1 MGNELSSTLGSWTW
15 WRSWWRTPPPPPPTQ
30 KEVDEMRRTV
40 IRLFDGQQLLLVG
53 PVGSGKS
60 SLINSINHV
69 INLEDPHARYQ
80 ELARISSGEANHGT
94 VTYRS
99 YIAERTLF
107 HALKETNLLPDS
119 SIAPRLFDV
128 AGVDQQLLDNGFNLT
143 QLLIYLL
150 GGQVREYTEMIAM
163 FNDESALNNL
173 SQQAA
178 IEANRAWSM
187 ICVISLSEPFPREL
201 LEQVHKALNETESHQ
216 GGKNIVTYVF

>member
-1 MGNELSSTLGSWTW
+1 MGNGLSSTLGSWTW
-15 WRSWWRTPPPPPPTQ
+15 WRSWWRTPPPPTQ

-60 SLINSINHV
+60 CLINSINHV
-69 INLEDPHARYQ
+69 INLEDPNARYQ
-80 ELARISSGEANHGT
+80 ELARISSGKANHGT

-107 HALKETNLLPDS
+107 HALKEKNLLTDP
-119 SIAPRLFDV
+119 SIAPSLFDV
-128 AGVDQQLLDNGFNLT
+128 AGVDKQLLDSGFNLK
-143 QLLIYLL
+143 QLLICLVR
-150 GGQVREYTEMIAM
+150 GQVREYTQMIAI
-163 FNDESALNNL
+163 FNDGSTLNNL

-187 ICVISLSEPFPREL
+187 ICVISLNEPFPKEL
-201 LEQVHKALNETESHQ
+201 LEQVHNALNETESHQ